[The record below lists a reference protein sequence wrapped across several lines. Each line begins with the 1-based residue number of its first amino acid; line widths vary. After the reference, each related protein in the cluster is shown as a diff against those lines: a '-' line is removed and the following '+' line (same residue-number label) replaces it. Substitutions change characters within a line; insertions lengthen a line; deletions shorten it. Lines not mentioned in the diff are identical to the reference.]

1 MSRFFDHNAY
11 SPYEEICAAGKNAA
25 VLHYKTNRSDLVD
38 GEMLLLD
45 AGVKL
50 NYYCSDITTTIP
62 INGKFNERQKNI
74 YNLVLETNRMAI
86 RQIRVGVNWQELQIA
101 AEKNILRGLVL
112 LGLLNDEDIDEMWQN
127 RVIYYFF
134 PHGLGHYIGVYTH
147 DIPGNPHL
155 ENEARPIKKMNLR
168 VKRRLE
174 AGMCLTV
181 EPGIYFIDNLLD
193 EARRSDDVKDYF
205 NWEVV
210 GGYAQ
215 DVTGGVRIEDM
226 IHVTHSGAEI
236 LTDHLPRTVEEIEGV
251 MAGGQW
257 TGGSSQK

>member
-25 VLHYKTNRSDLVD
+25 VLHYHANKDDLID
-38 GEMLLLD
+38 GQMLLLD

-62 INGKFNERQKNI
+62 INGKYTEKQKNI
-74 YNLVLETNRMAI
+74 YNLVLETNRKII
-86 RQIRVGVNWQELQIA
+86 REIRVGINWQDLHIS
-101 AEKNILRGLVL
+101 AEKFILQGLVR
-112 LGLLNDEDIDEMWQN
+112 LGLVKDEDIEELWEN

-134 PHGLGHYIGVYTH
+134 PHGLGHYIGASTH

-155 ENEARPIKKMNLR
+155 ENEAKPIKQMNLR
-168 VKRRLE
+168 FKRRLE
-174 AGMCLTV
+174 AGMCVTV

-210 GGYAQ
+210 ESYHQ
-215 DVTGGVRIEDM
+215 DVTGGVRVEDM
-226 IHVTHSGAEI
+226 IHVTHSGAEV
-236 LTDHLPRTVEEIEGV
+236 LTDHLPRTVEEVEAF
-251 MAGGQW
+251 MAGGKW
-257 TGGSSQK
+257 TGGSSLK